1 MLSTEYTKFKGT
13 GFKIKIEKVN
23 KREKNVNISSIRKC
37 EISIAH
43 NRPYINMLKNARI
56 FINSGNEHL

>member
-23 KREKNVNISSIRKC
+23 KKRRKISSHIK
-37 EISIAH
+37 
-43 NRPYINMLKNARI
+43 YQKM
-56 FINSGNEHL
+56 